1 MDWLDLLAVQGT
13 LKSLLQH
20 HSLKASILQRSAF
33 FTVQLSHPYMTTGK
47 TIALTRRTFVGKVMS
62 LVLNMLSRLVITF
75 LPRSKCTPRLRSGV
89 VAGRSY
95 PTPLSPRPGVAC
107 GRSYP
112 TPPRPRPRVVARRS
126 NPMPEAR
133 GSSWE
138 DQPHVQEALAARA
151 QEGLEELSHV
161 EGQEGWQ

>member
-1 MDWLDLLAVQGT
+1 
-13 LKSLLQH
+13 
-20 HSLKASILQRSAF
+20 
-33 FTVQLSHPYMTTGK
+33 
-47 TIALTRRTFVGKVMS
+47 
-62 LVLNMLSRLVITF
+62 MLSRLVITF
-75 LPRSKCTPRLRSGV
+75 LPRSKCTPRLRSGA

-95 PTPLSPRPGVAC
+95 PTPPC
-107 GRSYP
+107 
-112 TPPRPRPRVVARRS
+112 PRPRAVARRS